1 MTRPRRGP
9 TKTTPGVSSLI
20 AASPVKTDLGNMG
33 AGHKLGALTNGE
45 VKKGMIKTAFFSGVW
60 NLDEQVM
67 ARINDLHL
75 RHLFPLATSIM
86 DHGCHG
92 CHHPTHEVINSHPIS
107 SHLIPYLQ
115 MGTHIPWFHPNL
127 DVEII

>member
-33 AGHKLGALTNGE
+33 AGRELGALTNGE

-75 RHLFPLATSIM
+75 
-86 DHGCHG
+86 
-92 CHHPTHEVINSHPIS
+92 
-107 SHLIPYLQ
+107 
-115 MGTHIPWFHPNL
+115 
-127 DVEII
+127 